1 MCGILA
7 VLGCADDTQGKR
19 VRVLEL
25 SRRLK
30 HRGPD
35 WSGMHQVGD
44 CYLSHQRLAIIDPA
58 SGDQPLYNEDKSI
71 VVTVRLLSVYIS
83 AAIVAWSFLLKQV
96 LLAGE
101 WRDLQP

>member
-71 VVTVRLLSVYIS
+71 VVTVRLLLCVYLCRYCSLVLS
-83 AAIVAWSFLLKQV
+83 AKTSTPC
-96 LLAGE
+96 
-101 WRDLQP
+101 R